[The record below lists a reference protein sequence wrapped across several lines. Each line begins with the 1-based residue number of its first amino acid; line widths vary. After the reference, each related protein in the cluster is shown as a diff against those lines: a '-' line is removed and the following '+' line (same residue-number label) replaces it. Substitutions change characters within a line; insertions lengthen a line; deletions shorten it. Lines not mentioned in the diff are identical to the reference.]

1 MPGGRWQAGARKMV
15 RRFAQGSKQLRG
27 RWPRWP
33 AGAGSRKFPS
43 RFEDE
48 GKRMGGNAASRKM
61 TSRFLNDGEQVGQG
75 GRLLLL
81 RTGRVRDCLQG
92 RRRCGGAA
100 ASAAPPPAGKRA
112 PAGGASAQG
121 EAAGAAKCR
130 LGHRKFKTLKE
141 GNFRMGARHFGA
153 RESEVG

>member
-1 MPGGRWQAGARKMV
+1 
-15 RRFAQGSKQLRG
+15 
-27 RWPRWP
+27 
-33 AGAGSRKFPS
+33 
-43 RFEDE
+43 
-48 GKRMGGNAASRKM
+48 MGENAASRKM
-61 TSRFLNDGEQVGQG
+61 TSRFLNDGEQVRQG

-92 RRRCGGAA
+92 RRRCGCAA

-153 RESEVG
+153 RESEVGCMFSVRVFEPHASSKPNASSKSESSFAPSSRSKTISDSNS